1 MYVTIFVRDSRVHVE
16 SVGTPSEEASILY
29 VLHSPGLSVFTA
41 SLNGMVMTVLPVES
55 NVLVLEKSAT
65 G

>member
-1 MYVTIFVRDSRVHVE
+1 MYVTVFVRDSRVHVE
-16 SVGTPSEEASILY
+16 SAGIPSGEASILY
-29 VLHSPGLSVFTA
+29 VLLSPGLSVLTA
-41 SLNGMVMTVLPVES
+41 SLKGMVMTVLPVES